1 MKRVIVIGEDYTRA
15 LPLLQALDARVKTEL
30 WNVSRG
36 CLVPSVIPEDAVY
49 FCRQS
54 PSADARE
61 HAASVPFTRA
71 LLAWLE
77 LHGRTV
83 VNGTRALSVETS
95 KAQQVALLRR
105 FGINTPRTALVTTR
119 LQLRAELLAWPV
131 TEPLIL
137 KPDMGGSGN
146 GVAAY
151 GSPRDALGPAA
162 NLVEV
167 DALPWVLQEHINAF
181 SNEPSKMRSVLRF
194 EIIDGRVLYVMQIRA
209 PVTEFKLCPCDPRMK
224 AMLSNITFRIVA
236 DVTTIPCF
244 AAPGAYAAFCAKLEA
259 LWAYLDARVGSA
271 EAFLPITYA
280 DDTATGRVYSFE
292 AGSRPTEP
300 VVFELNFNSNY
311 NETAEE
317 LAGVSGV
324 QAVADMLIR
333 MASQK

>member
-1 MKRVIVIGEDYTRA
+1 
-15 LPLLQALDARVKTEL
+15 
-30 WNVSRG
+30 
-36 CLVPSVIPEDAVY
+36 
-49 FCRQS
+49 
-54 PSADARE
+54 
-61 HAASVPFTRA
+61 
-71 LLAWLE
+71 
-77 LHGRTV
+77 
-83 VNGTRALSVETS
+83 
-95 KAQQVALLRR
+95 
-105 FGINTPRTALVTTR
+105 
-119 LQLRAELLAWPV
+119 
-131 TEPLIL
+131 
-137 KPDMGGSGN
+137 
-146 GVAAY
+146 
-151 GSPRDALGPAA
+151 
-162 NLVEV
+162 
-167 DALPWVLQEHINAF
+167 
-181 SNEPSKMRSVLRF
+181 MRSVLRF

-236 DVTTIPCF
+236 DVTTIPCC